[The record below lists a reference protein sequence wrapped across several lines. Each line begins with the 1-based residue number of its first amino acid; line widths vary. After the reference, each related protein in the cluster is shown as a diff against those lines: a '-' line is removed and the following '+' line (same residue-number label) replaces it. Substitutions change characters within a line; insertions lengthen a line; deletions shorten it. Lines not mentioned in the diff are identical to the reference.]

1 MAALESAS
9 AGYACMMLYLA
20 SRSPRRIDLLGRL
33 GVPFTALDLEVA
45 EVRAVGESPLDYVR
59 RVAADKARA
68 GLALLPPL
76 DRPCWVLGSDTEV
89 VLGDVVYGKPADAT
103 DAAAMLASLAGQT
116 HQVITAVALV
126 CSDGSGE
133 VIEVISEVS
142 FEAMDAATIAAYVA
156 TGEPMGKA
164 GAYAIQGHAE
174 RHVSRLCGSYSGV
187 MGLPLQQTAQLLQ
200 RHGLRAMS

>member
-1 MAALESAS
+1 
-9 AGYACMMLYLA
+9 MLYLA

-33 GVPFTALDLEVA
+33 GVPFTALDLEVE
-45 EVRAVGESPLDYVR
+45 EVRAAGESPLAYVR

-68 GLALLPPL
+68 GVRQVSAAAPAA
-76 DRPCWVLGSDTEV
+76 CWVLGSDTEV
-89 VLGDVVYGKPADAT
+89 VMGDKVYGKPADAA
-103 DAAAMLASLAGQT
+103 DAALMLASLAGRT

-126 CSDGSGE
+126 CGDGRSE

-142 FEAMDAATIAAYVA
+142 FEAMEAAAIAAYVA

-200 RHGLRAMS
+200 RHGLLAMS

>member
-1 MAALESAS
+1 
-9 AGYACMMLYLA
+9 MLYLA

-33 GVPFTALDLEVA
+33 GVPFTALDLEVE
-45 EVRAVGESPLDYVR
+45 EVRTATETPLDYVC

-68 GLALLPPL
+68 GLAQLPPSEL
-76 DRPCWVLGSDTEV
+76 PSWVLGSDTEV
-89 VLGDVVYGKPADAT
+89 VLGDVVYGKPADAA
-103 DAAAMLASLAGQT
+103 DAAAMLASLAGHT
-116 HQVITAVALV
+116 HLVITAVALL
-126 CSDGSGE
+126 CSDGRGE
-133 VIEVISEVS
+133 VIEVTSQVS
-142 FEAMDAATIAAYVA
+142 FETMDAAAIAAYVA